1 MWGCI
6 YLSGVAVVF
15 IVLCLFIKKSDPDE
29 EASDTI
35 ALASLF
41 SWFTVILAIIIGL
54 LLWRELRRLRKGKKK
69 RKERE
74 DGLIEISY
82 GSIN

>member
-1 MWGCI
+1 MWGWI

-15 IVLCLFIKKSDPDE
+15 IVLCLFIKKSDPE
-29 EASDTI
+29 EASDGI

-54 LLWRELRRLRKGKKK
+54 LLWRELRRLKKGNKK
-69 RKERE
+69 RKEKE
-74 DGLIEISY
+74 SGLIEINYS
-82 GSIN
+82 SIN

>member
-1 MWGCI
+1 MWGWI

-15 IVLCLFIKKSDPDE
+15 IVLCLFIKKSDPE

-69 RKERE
+69 RKEKE
-74 DGLIEISY
+74 SGLIEISY
-82 GSIN
+82 SSIN

>member
-1 MWGCI
+1 MWGWI

-15 IVLCLFIKKSDPDE
+15 IVLCLFIKKSDPE
-29 EASDTI
+29 EAGDTI

-54 LLWRELRRLRKGKKK
+54 LLWREWRRLKKEKKK

-74 DGLIEISY
+74 DGLIEIDYS
-82 GSIN
+82 SIN